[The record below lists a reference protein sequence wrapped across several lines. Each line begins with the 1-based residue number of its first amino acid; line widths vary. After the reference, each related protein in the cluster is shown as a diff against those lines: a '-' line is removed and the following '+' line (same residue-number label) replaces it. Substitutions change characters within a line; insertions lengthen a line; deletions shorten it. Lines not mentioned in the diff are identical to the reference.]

1 MKFLQFFES
10 TLFKLINGERND
22 DKRLS
27 KNAYELKQSNNN
39 STLTIF
45 CRKTTMN
52 DAYLHSIGLQSGW
65 VAPCQKSAEKMEG
78 MVALT
83 KTSLNG
89 KNVGKPPTTALTKLS
104 KIQNFSWVDWW
115 VPTNL
120 PTYQHCLWTR
130 PHALKSVKHYFSF

>member
-1 MKFLQFFES
+1 MEIFKNFTEWRLESSQILWKFSEIQIFLDIHSIKKNIPLKFLQFSES

-78 MVALT
+78 ITVLQD
-83 KTSLNG
+83 G
-89 KNVGKPPTTALTKLS
+89 
-104 KIQNFSWVDWW
+104 
-115 VPTNL
+115 
-120 PTYQHCLWTR
+120 
-130 PHALKSVKHYFSF
+130 

>member
-1 MKFLQFFES
+1 MNGFL
-10 TLFKLINGERND
+10 IND

-89 KNVGKPPTTALTKLS
+89 KNVIVWTAAPRCRDYSAIFAFGEIRKPYGLIIPKQTNMDLGSSLL
-104 KIQNFSWVDWW
+104 NHVD
-115 VPTNL
+115 
-120 PTYQHCLWTR
+120 
-130 PHALKSVKHYFSF
+130 F